1 MYEINLFFYEFLI
14 NDNFVA
20 MRENLLLSKR
30 EFENVNF
37 VEWDIFREFVT
48 TDPWNWNAPTEIFC
62 SFEGLGSIK
71 SGLNWT

>member
-48 TDPWNWNAPTEIFC
+48 TDNETETPQRKYFAALKDSAVSNLVCI
-62 SFEGLGSIK
+62 EL
-71 SGLNWT
+71 